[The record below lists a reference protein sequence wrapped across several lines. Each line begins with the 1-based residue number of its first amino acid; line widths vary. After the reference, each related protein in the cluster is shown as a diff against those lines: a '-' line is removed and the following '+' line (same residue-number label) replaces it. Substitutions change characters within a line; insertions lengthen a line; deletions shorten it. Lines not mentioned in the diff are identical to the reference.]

1 MVQKHVAFAPASQ
14 KQLGSRLR
22 SPLLQRGTVPAQPF
36 SRFFTIQLSP
46 SSGTRRSGA
55 SSMSERSELR
65 RRREERMENG
75 VKNLKGAR
83 LFPITFSN
91 HGFGDDSFMF
101 LNRLGMN
108 SPSKYFFCFSC
119 VISSFVIKNERR
131 KNGLFFR
138 REIALRQ
145 KQVRRTILTG
155 IDKTNGFDLQSV
167 PLYRLK

>member
-1 MVQKHVAFAPASQ
+1 MLRRKV
-14 KQLGSRLR
+14 LGNSCSDHRRFSLR
-22 SPLLQRGTVPAQPF
+22 NSLF
-36 SRFFTIQLSP
+36 E
-46 SSGTRRSGA
+46 GTRRSRA
-55 SSMSERSELR
+55 ASMSEQRELR
-65 RRREERMENG
+65 SRREERMENG

-83 LFPITFSN
+83 LFLKTFSN
-91 HGFGDDSFMF
+91 HGFGDAFLMF
-101 LNRLGMN
+101 LNCLRLN
-108 SPSKYFFCFSC
+108 SPSKYFFCFGC

-145 KQVRRTILTG
+145 KQVRRTVLTG